1 LEHRKFERLGA
12 EAGASMRKDVD
23 GGWPRLLEHFKD
35 EAEASSRS
43 TQAAG
48 RAGQR

>member
-1 LEHRKFERLGA
+1 
-12 EAGASMRKDVD
+12 MRKDVD

-35 EAEASSRS
+35 EAEASGRS

-48 RAGQR
+48 RAG